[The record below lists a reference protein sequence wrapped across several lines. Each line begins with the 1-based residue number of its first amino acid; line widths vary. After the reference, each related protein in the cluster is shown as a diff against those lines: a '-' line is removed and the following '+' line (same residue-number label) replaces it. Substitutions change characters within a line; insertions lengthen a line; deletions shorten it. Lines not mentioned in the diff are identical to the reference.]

1 MLIMYSTKKYS
12 QAWTN
17 KSHAIKRATYM
28 YEGKENIAS
37 NDLCIPIK
45 KLDFL
50 LVISVNPLK
59 FPHSLDSIFS
69 KIYWHRN
76 VTKRM
81 KHPA

>member
-37 NDLCIPIK
+37 NDLYIPIK
-45 KLDFL
+45 KIRLPTGHFGKS
-50 LVISVNPLK
+50 VEIS
-59 FPHSLDSIFS
+59 SFS
-69 KIYWHRN
+69 E
-76 VTKRM
+76 
-81 KHPA
+81 KHF